1 MDKRRIRNAV
11 AALAI
16 TVAVLAL
23 MWSAGRLHAT
33 AVALTKL
40 EYTVCDTLLFGA
52 RGPLPTPEDVVV
64 VAIDPLSVQNLGQWP
79 FPRSYHAELVNRLA
93 EMGAKVVAFDI
104 VMDVGRG
111 DQDDRELVDACR
123 NAGNVIM
130 AAQVDASEDSIGGH
144 RRTTLVMPFEELREV
159 CALGTVNFTKE
170 EDSKVRFASAGHE
183 VAGVQIPLL
192 SVHAAAS
199 FLGVDAERLVTGNTL
214 HVGETRIPLDSSGR
228 FLINYVGKQ
237 KDVRTFSYCQ
247 FLPPPGESIGVPAEH
262 IRDKVV
268 FVGVTDPLEQD
279 VVDIPYENTF
289 PGVTVHANI
298 ASMLIRNQ
306 PIRRLPAGFGL
317 LFAAVFAAGLSAAS
331 VSRRPQWAAISLVA
345 LITAYSMVAASL
357 FSSAGIWIPVVVP
370 LLGAALATIGGIIY
384 GYLVEGRER
393 RRISS
398 LFSKYVSRD
407 VARELMEDEGAAQLG
422 TSRKLPVTC
431 LFSDIRGFTSISE
444 RLSPEEVVAMLNQY
458 FDRMVECVFENRGTL
473 DKYVGDAI
481 MATFGVPKSFG
492 NDAERACRT
501 AVRMREELTALQ
513 EMWAAEGRTG
523 IDIGIG
529 INTGD
534 AVVGNIGHHE
544 RMEFTCIG
552 DTINTAS
559 RLESLNKEL
568 GTKVLISQSTYD
580 AIRDLG
586 LFEVRR
592 LPPAHVKGKAEAIQ
606 VYELLGWAKPGAER
620 SETEEPAT
628 IG

>member
-1 MDKRRIRNAV
+1 MDKRQIRNAV

-16 TVAVLAL
+16 TAAAVALLWA
-23 MWSAGRLHAT
+23 AGRLHVT
-33 AVALTKL
+33 AVVLTKL
-40 EYTVCDTLLFGA
+40 EYTACDTLLFGG
-52 RGPLPTPEDVVV
+52 RGPLPTPEEVVV
-64 VAIDPLSVQNLGQWP
+64 VAIDPPSVQNLGQWP
-79 FPRSYHAELVNRLA
+79 FPRSYHARLVNQLA
-93 EMGAKVVAFDI
+93 AMGAKVVAFDI

-123 NAGNVIM
+123 RAGNVIM
-130 AAQVDASEDSIGGH
+130 AAQVDSSEDPIGGH
-144 RRTTLVMPFEELREV
+144 RRMMLVMPFEELREV
-159 CALGTVNFTKE
+159 CALGTVSFTKE

-183 VAGVQIPLL
+183 VAGMQIPLL

-199 FLGVDAERLVTGNTL
+199 YLGVDTAKLITGNTL
-214 HVGETRIPLDSSGR
+214 RVGETEIPLDSSGR
-228 FLINYVGKQ
+228 FLINYVGQ
-237 KDVRTFSYCQ
+237 QGHVRTFSYYQ
-247 FLPPPGESIGVPAEH
+247 FLPPPGEAVGVPAEH
-262 IRDKVV
+262 IRGKVV
-268 FVGVTDPLEQD
+268 FVGVTDPLQQD
-279 VVDIPYENTF
+279 VVDTPYENTF

-306 PIRRLPAGFGL
+306 PIRRLPAGLGL
-317 LFAAVFAAGLSAAS
+317 LFAAVFAAGLSVAS
-331 VSRRPQWAAISLVA
+331 VTRRPQWTAISLLV
-345 LITAYSMVAASL
+345 LVTVYSVVAAFL
-357 FSSAGIWIPVVVP
+357 FAAAGIWIPVVVP
-370 LLGAALATIGGIIY
+370 LTGATLATIGGIIY

-393 RRISS
+393 RRIST

-407 VARELMEDEGAAQLG
+407 VARELMEDESAAQLG
-422 TSRKLPVTC
+422 SSRKLVVTC
-431 LFSDIRGFTSISE
+431 LFSDIRGFTTISE
-444 RLSPEEVVAMLNQY
+444 QLPPEDVVAMLNEY

-481 MATFGVPKSFG
+481 MATFGVPKSYG

-501 AVRMREELTALQ
+501 AVRMREELAALQ
-513 EMWAAEGRTG
+513 QMWAARGQTG